1 MNWDQVQGNWKQ
13 LKGKARQMWG
23 DLTDEE
29 LDVIEGK
36 REELIGRVQAR
47 YGLAR
52 KQAEEQVDDWVR
64 SL

>member
-1 MNWDQVQGNWKQ
+1 V
-13 LKGKARQMWG
+13 G